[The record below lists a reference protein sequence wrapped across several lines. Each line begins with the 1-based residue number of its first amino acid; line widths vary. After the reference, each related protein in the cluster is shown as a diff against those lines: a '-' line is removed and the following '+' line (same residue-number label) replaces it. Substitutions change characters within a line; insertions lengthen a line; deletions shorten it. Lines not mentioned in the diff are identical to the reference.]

1 MNPLNLQ
8 QLSMLSFMRMPG
20 EGCLKVPPGLLWI
33 AQMPQGAGRIA
44 APRHL
49 RILHGI
55 GDRGRVRQGIVEET
69 SSTHPLPQ
77 WILPPTVPRGE
88 ACEPGPL
95 RSQSSR

>member
-55 GDRGRVRQGIVEET
+55 GDRGRVRQARQLDQVW
-69 SSTHPLPQ
+69 STARMVSLS
-77 WILPPTVPRGE
+77 E
-88 ACEPGPL
+88 
-95 RSQSSR
+95 